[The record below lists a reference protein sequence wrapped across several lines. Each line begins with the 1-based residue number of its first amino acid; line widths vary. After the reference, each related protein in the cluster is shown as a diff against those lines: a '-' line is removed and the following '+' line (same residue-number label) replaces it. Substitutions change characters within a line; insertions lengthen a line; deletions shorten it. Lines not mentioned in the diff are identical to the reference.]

1 MDCAVQ
7 VLYTLTDFLPAS
19 SISYRERDMKSDY
32 NHGFVYSFSS
42 VSFSLMYFDSL
53 WLGAYTFRIFM
64 CFWRIDLFPLCNGT
78 LYP

>member
-1 MDCAVQ
+1 
-7 VLYTLTDFLPAS
+7 
-19 SISYRERDMKSDY
+19 MKSDY